1 MIPPKRILIVDTCYP
16 AFLES
21 IGYSRPALTE
31 ESYQRLSDGFFAY
44 RFGTSNAYS
53 TNLVP
58 LHWAA
63 EEVIPNS
70 LLLQSAWAQEH
81 GRRLSP
87 LLTQLP
93 HSYLS
98 RVPAVRSVT
107 RFLPTFHRILE
118 AQVTEFKP
126 DVLYFQDLNFVP
138 PQLLR
143 RLRKRG
149 ALIVGQ
155 IASPL
160 PPPHI
165 LRSYDLIL
173 SSLPNQIEQI
183 RAAGVSSEFLG
194 IGFDTRLNTELN
206 DLPRDLPVTFVGGV
220 SRQHESTQPL
230 LEAVAAADVGLSIFG
245 YGAEQLPQHL
255 RALHHGERWGFDM
268 YTELRRSTIT
278 LNRHIR
284 VAEGYSNN
292 MRLFEATGVAA
303 TLVTDRG
310 KNLDQYFN
318 DNEILSYSTVDEAVD
333 CIRWALANRDGSRR
347 MAERA
352 QHRTITEHS
361 YESRM
366 RKLDKI
372 LRDAL

>member
-1 MIPPKRILIVDTCYP
+1 MTTSKRILIVDTCYP

-21 IGYSRPALTE
+21 IGYSRSASPE
-31 ESYQRLSDGFFAY
+31 DSYQQLREHFFTY

-53 TNLVP
+53 TNLLP
-58 LHWAA
+58 LHWTA

-70 LLLQSAWAQEH
+70 LLLQSAWAREH
-81 GRRLSP
+81 GRRLSHR
-87 LLTQLP
+87 LAQLP

-98 RVPAVRSVT
+98 RIPAVRSVT
-107 RFLPTFHRILE
+107 RLFPTFHRILE
-118 AQVTEFKP
+118 AQASEFTP

-138 PQLLR
+138 PPLLR
-143 RLRKRG
+143 KLRKRG

-173 SSLPNQIEQI
+173 SSLPNQVEQI
-183 RAAGVSSEFLG
+183 RAAGVASEFLG

-255 RALHHGERWGFDM
+255 QALHHGERWGFDM
-268 YTELRRSTIT
+268 YTELRRSAIT

-303 TLVTDRG
+303 TLVTDRS
-310 KNLDQYFN
+310 KNLHQYFN
-318 DNEILSYSTVDEAVD
+318 DDEVLSYSTVDEAVD
-333 CIRWALANRDGSRR
+333 CIRWALEHRDEARQ

-352 QHRTITEHS
+352 QRRTTTEHS

-366 RKLDKI
+366 RDLDKI
-372 LRDAL
+372 LRHAL

>member
-1 MIPPKRILIVDTCYP
+1 MTSSKRILIVDTCYP

-21 IGYSRPALTE
+21 IGYSQSASTE
-31 ESYQRLSDGFFAY
+31 VSYQQLREKFFTY
-44 RFGTSNAYS
+44 RFGTSDAYS
-53 TNLVP
+53 ANLLP
-58 LHWAA
+58 LHWVA

-70 LLLQSAWAQEH
+70 LLLQSAWAHEY
-81 GRRLSP
+81 GRRLSAR
-87 LLTQLP
+87 LAQLP

-98 RVPAVRSVT
+98 RLPAVRSVT
-107 RFLPTFHRILE
+107 RLLPTFHRILE
-118 AQVTEFKP
+118 AQVSEFAP

-138 PQLLR
+138 PPLLR

-160 PPPHI
+160 PPAHI

-173 SSLPNQIEQI
+173 SSLPNQVEQI
-183 RAAGVSSEFLG
+183 RAAGVASEFLG

-245 YGAEQLPQHL
+245 YGADQLPRHL
-255 RALHHGERWGFDM
+255 QALHQGERWGFDM
-268 YTELRRSTIT
+268 YTELRRSSIT

-310 KNLDQYFN
+310 KNLTQYFN
-318 DNEILSYSTVDEAVD
+318 DDEVLSYSTVDEAVD
-333 CIRWALANRDGSRR
+333 CIRWALEHHDEARQ

-352 QHRTITEHS
+352 QRRTTTEHS

-366 RKLDKI
+366 GDLDKI
-372 LRDAL
+372 LRQAL

>member
-1 MIPPKRILIVDTCYP
+1 MTSRHRILIVDTCYP
-16 AFLES
+16 AFLTS
-21 IGYSRPALTE
+21 IGYSTRATGND
-31 ESYQRLSDGFFAY
+31 SYQGLLGKFFGY

-53 TNLVP
+53 TNLTP
-58 LHWAA
+58 LGWDAQ
-63 EEVIPNS
+63 EVIPNS
-70 LLLQSAWAQEH
+70 LLLQSAWAHEH
-81 GRRLSP
+81 GRQLSTRLA
-87 LLTQLP
+87 QLP

-98 RVPAVRSVT
+98 RVPAVRSAT
-107 RFLPTFHRILE
+107 RLLPTFHRVLE
-118 AQVTEFKP
+118 AQVSEHQP

-138 PQLLR
+138 PPLLR
-143 RLRKRG
+143 RLQKRG

-160 PPPHI
+160 PPAHI

-173 SSLPNQIEQI
+173 SSLPNQVEQI
-183 RAAGVSSEFLG
+183 RAAGVASEFLG
-194 IGFDTRLNTELN
+194 IGFDTRLNQELEN
-206 DLPRDLPVTFVGGV
+206 LPRDLPVTFVGGV

-245 YGAEQLPQHL
+245 YGAEQLPGHL
-255 RALHHGERWGFDM
+255 QTLHRGQRWGFDM
-268 YTELRRSTIT
+268 YTELRRSAIT

-310 KNLDQYFN
+310 KNLNQYFS
-318 DNEILSYSTVDEAVD
+318 DDEVLSYSTVDEAVD
-333 CIRWALANRDGSRR
+333 CVRWALEHYDEARR
-347 MAERA
+347 MADRA
-352 QHRTITEHS
+352 QRRTTTEHS

-366 RKLDKI
+366 RDLDKI
-372 LRDAL
+372 LRHAL